1 MEEVFN
7 FDEFLS
13 KGSEEPKRPISPI
26 KERKVIET
34 IIPEE
39 IVEPVKQIQK
49 IQEQIEEV
57 EEFVEDEYDDQ
68 SSFIESDDNDDDF
81 YKLYHDKNEEFVCDI
96 AIEGSSPEDT
106 FARIIIESE
115 EWSLIFPGEIRN
127 GKCIVPIKKLNILKE
142 GLVGNIKLEV
152 IAEGNLFT
160 PWESDF
166 KVKLSKKVTVSLNE
180 QKKQPK
186 KPIINNRV
194 GVKVNVR

>member
-13 KGSEEPKRPISPI
+13 KGSEEPKRTISPI

-39 IVEPVKQIQK
+39 IVVPVKQIQK

-57 EEFVEDEYDDQ
+57 EEFVEDEYDNQ

-186 KPIINNRV
+186 KPINNRV